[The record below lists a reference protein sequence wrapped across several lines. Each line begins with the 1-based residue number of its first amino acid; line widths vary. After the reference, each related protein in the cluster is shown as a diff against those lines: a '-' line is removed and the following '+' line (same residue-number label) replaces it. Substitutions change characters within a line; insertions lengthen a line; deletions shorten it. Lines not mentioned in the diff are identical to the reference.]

1 MIGKRY
7 NIPRIKPSSLKETVD
22 TSLAVL
28 LLDRP
33 LVVKTRYI
41 MIGEDYDEQ
50 DKVYL
55 FGYGW
60 NELNRTGNNEFTS
73 FKQRGSEGKVK

>member
-1 MIGKRY
+1 VVGKRY
-7 NIPRIKPSSLKETVD
+7 NIPRIKPANLKEAVD

-28 LLDRP
+28 LLDNP
-33 LVVKTRYI
+33 VDKKRYI
-41 MIGEDYDEQ
+41 MVGEDYDEQ

-60 NELNRTGNNEFTS
+60 NELNRTNFDEFTN

>member
-1 MIGKRY
+1 VGKRY
-7 NIPRIKPSSLKETVD
+7 NIPRINPSTLREKVD

-28 LLDRP
+28 LLDNP
-33 LVVKTRYI
+33 VPVITRYI
-41 MIGEDYDEQ
+41 MIGEDYDEKEQ
-50 DKVYL
+50 VYL

-60 NELNRTGNNEFTS
+60 NELNRTNFTEFTS